1 MNPAVLAPSV
11 LDLQARYESLRA
23 AVLGEEIAP
32 LALSGLNVFL
42 LQGMW
47 SWVRASAQ
55 RPSLE
60 PNRSSAFQRADLCP
74 DRRAIVRLLAAM
86 AIAAPDRRTA

>member
-1 MNPAVLAPSV
+1 MTPAVAASTAP
-11 LDLQARYESLRA
+11 DLEARYELLRA

-32 LALSGLNVFL
+32 LARSGLNVFL

-47 SWVRASAQ
+47 SWAQTSAQ

-60 PNRSSAFQRADLCP
+60 PGRSSAFQRADLCP

-86 AIAAPDRRTA
+86 AMTVSDRRTA